1 MRLELSSEYQILI
14 NPERELLLKYQ
25 ESWLGFLYNTVKHI
39 SQQTDNEGFTFYLLQ
54 LKTQAIVAK
63 FNGYLLDNQLLSPAR
78 APFGGL
84 EFDSN
89 LNLEAL
95 HWFWQQIEQFLQ
107 KKSVKSIQIKSYPA
121 AYAPDN
127 SAHLS
132 HLFLQNGFQISQTDL
147 NYHLNISLLGFEN
160 YLHPNEIRQLRKCQK
175 ANFNFELWQ
184 MPDLAYVYQFI
195 AAARTRKGYP
205 MSLDFA
211 AFQDLFSRFPADFQ
225 VFTVKNQTEIIALTV
240 TVRVNENILYNFYPA
255 DEAKY
260 LIFSPL
266 VLLHQGLYDY
276 ALANRYQMLDLGIA
290 TENTQPN
297 FGLIQFKR
305 KLGSKVSLKLTFKK
319 DLLPEV

>member
-1 MRLELSSEYQILI
+1 MKPELSSEYQILI
-14 NPERELLLKYQ
+14 NPEREQLRKHR
-25 ESWLGFLYNTVKHI
+25 ESWLGFFYNTYEHT
-39 SQQTDNEGFTFYLLQ
+39 SQQTDNQRFTFYLLQ
-54 LKTQAIVAK
+54 LKTQALVAK
-63 FNGYLLDNQLLSPAR
+63 FNGYLFDNQLLSPAR

-84 EFDSN
+84 EFDPN

-107 KKSVKSIQIKSYPA
+107 KKMVKSIQIKSYPE

-147 NYHLNISLLGFEN
+147 NYHLTISLLGFEN

-175 ANFNFELWQ
+175 ANFTFELWQ
-184 MPDLAYVYQFI
+184 PPDLAYVYQFI
-195 AAARTRKGYP
+195 AAARTRKSYP
-205 MSLDFA
+205 MSLDFL

-225 VFTVKNQTEIIALTV
+225 VFTVRNQSEIIALTV
-240 TVRVNENILYNFYPA
+240 TVRVNEHILYNFYPA

-260 LIFSPL
+260 LSFSPL
-266 VLLHQGLYDY
+266 VLLHQGLYEY
-276 ALANRYQMLDLGIA
+276 ALANRYQLLDLGIA

-305 KLGSKVSLKLTFKK
+305 KLGSKASLKLTFKK
-319 DLLPEV
+319 DLG